1 MRRKI
6 KLTSAE
12 DMLKR
17 LYEKNPLTPE
27 ERAEVDASVAAHMQ
41 ELRLTIAIEEARKAK
56 GLTQA
61 ELGRLA
67 GFDQSEISKFEN
79 SNSNPTLQ
87 TLCRIGAALDLELTF
102 QPLTATSA
110 RATKLEPNTTT
121 FLARSGHFQTNPA
134 PLNRSIPWQKSTQ

>member
-1 MRRKI
+1 MRRNL

-12 DMLKR
+12 DVLKH
-17 LYEKNPLTPE
+17 LDEKNGPLTPE
-27 ERAEVDASVAAHMQ
+27 ERAEVDASVAEYMQ
-41 ELRLTIAIEEARKAK
+41 QIRLNIAIEEARKAK

-102 QPLTATSA
+102 QPVS
-110 RATKLEPNTTT
+110 R
-121 FLARSGHFQTNPA
+121 
-134 PLNRSIPWQKSTQ
+134 

>member
-12 DMLKR
+12 DFLKR
-17 LYEKNPLTPE
+17 LEEKNPLTPE
-27 ERAEVDASVAAHMQ
+27 ERAEVDAEVAQHMQ
-41 ELRLTIAIEEARKAK
+41 HLRLNIAIEDARKAK
-56 GLTQA
+56 GLTQS

-87 TLCRIGAALDLELTF
+87 TLCKIGAALDLELTF
-102 QPLTATSA
+102 QPVK
-110 RATKLEPNTTT
+110 R
-121 FLARSGHFQTNPA
+121 
-134 PLNRSIPWQKSTQ
+134 

>member
-1 MRRKI
+1 MRRKY

-12 DMLKR
+12 DVLKH
-17 LYEKNPLTPE
+17 LEEKNPLTAQ
-27 ERAEVDASVAAHMQ
+27 ERAEVDASVAAYMQ
-41 ELRLTIAIEEARKAK
+41 EMRLNIAIEQARKAK

-67 GFDQSEISKFEN
+67 GFDQTEISKFEN

-102 QPLTATSA
+102 QPV
-110 RATKLEPNTTT
+110 R
-121 FLARSGHFQTNPA
+121 R
-134 PLNRSIPWQKSTQ
+134 